1 MDSNWDNR
9 SLDLKMGVGQ
19 GSWLGPAEDNRL
31 EGWCMHVHIYYI
43 FMFIYRLNPRKTVQ
57 VNRHE
62 LDWTNRKTQLYGGRM
77 CEALQRVEE
86 VSQNNF
92 KGSLRQS
99 DSQDNE
105 TVRELESQT
114 IVDSYLFCSRAGKL
128 ERQTAGQVGS
138 FES

>member
-1 MDSNWDNR
+1 
-9 SLDLKMGVGQ
+9 
-19 GSWLGPAEDNRL
+19 
-31 EGWCMHVHIYYI
+31 
-43 FMFIYRLNPRKTVQ
+43 
-57 VNRHE
+57 
-62 LDWTNRKTQLYGGRM
+62 M
-77 CEALQRVEE
+77 CEALQTVEE

-99 DSQDNE
+99 DSEDSE

-138 FES
+138 FET